1 MSTSIIITID
11 TGSSSIRCTAY
22 ALQPPD
28 ISPPIQSMN
37 LHHSIPFSCTSSTG
51 HILISQLLPMIDTC
65 VDNVLSLLQ
74 SSLSQFDIVGIGF
87 STFVMNLVGVDEWGV
102 PVDDEMTCSYACNRR
117 EAVEEC
123 ERLKQLSLELLLSLI
138 SVYLNVS
145 RMALLD

>member
-1 MSTSIIITID
+1 
-11 TGSSSIRCTAY
+11 
-22 ALQPPD
+22 
-28 ISPPIQSMN
+28 
-37 LHHSIPFSCTSSTG
+37 
-51 HILISQLLPMIDTC
+51 MIDTC

-87 STFVMNLVGVDEWGV
+87 STFVMNLVGVDEWGA
-102 PVDDEMTCSYACNRR
+102 PVDDGMTCSYACNRR

-138 SVYLNVS
+138 FVYLNVS